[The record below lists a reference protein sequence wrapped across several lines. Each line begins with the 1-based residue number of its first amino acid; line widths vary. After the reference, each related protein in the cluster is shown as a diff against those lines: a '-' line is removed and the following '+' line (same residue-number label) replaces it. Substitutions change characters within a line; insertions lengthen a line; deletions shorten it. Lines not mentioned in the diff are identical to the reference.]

1 LLLWAFL
8 HFIVGALLGTVYRVS
23 ILVLAF
29 SLIFAEAVIVV
40 AVLDSGTLIR
50 ELVAAIIGTQ
60 LGYALGSA
68 FRIKLISSM
77 FEAVRREH

>member
-1 LLLWAFL
+1 MLLWAFL
-8 HFIVGALLGTVYRVS
+8 HFIVGALLGTVYRVP

-40 AVLDSGTLIR
+40 AVLDSGILIR

-60 LGYALGSA
+60 L
-68 FRIKLISSM
+68 
-77 FEAVRREH
+77 